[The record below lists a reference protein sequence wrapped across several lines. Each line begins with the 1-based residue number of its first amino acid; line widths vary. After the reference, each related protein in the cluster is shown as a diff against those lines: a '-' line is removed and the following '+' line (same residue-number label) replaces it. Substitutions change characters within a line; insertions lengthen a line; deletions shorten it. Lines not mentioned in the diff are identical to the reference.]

1 MPSCPESISIA
12 EKPLP
17 VFSAMFL
24 SLESAGIA
32 EKAEE
37 ELRVAAAGQQTR
49 PLFPACAQNRRA
61 HNL

>member
-1 MPSCPESISIA
+1 
-12 EKPLP
+12 
-17 VFSAMFL
+17 MFL
-24 SLESAGIA
+24 SLESASIA